1 MSLHYAAV
9 AGHVVAADVQLVA
22 SDPRPPVVFLHG
34 VLTSVTIG
42 GLLRAAVPDLS
53 WIAISLPGH
62 HPGGFVAYGQPGQ
75 LTSESFSAPVEAL
88 LDELVGDRQVVVV
101 GWSLGGFSALALA
114 AHYPRRVAGLA
125 GLARGRIGGITDG
138 MAALT
143 GLPLVRLVLRT
154 GLGLAAEWPWLHR
167 GTAGLCTA
175 AGRSA
180 VIPAE
185 VLRAM
190 HADYARHDLAALA
203 AVLAAISRLDVSVLL
218 KNIAVPACIPRV
230 CVGPVVFPGSVIPRK
245 ASLAMLAHVI
255 AAARGIRVGEIRKPW
270 RASSPSQGTNR
281 TPIHIG
287 QGSDQRRHM

>member
-9 AGHVVAADVQLVA
+9 AGQVVAADVQLVRG
-22 SDPRPPVVFLHG
+22 DPRPPVVFLHG
-34 VLTSVTIG
+34 VLTSVAIG
-42 GLLRAAVPDLS
+42 GSLRAAVPDRS

-62 HPGGFVAYGQPGQ
+62 HPGGFAASGQPEQ

-88 LDELVGDRQVVVV
+88 LDELVGDRQVVVA

-114 AHYPRRVAGLA
+114 AHYPRRVAALASLA
-125 GLARGRIGGITDG
+125 GFARGRLGGITGG
-138 MAALT
+138 MAALA

-190 HADYARHDLAALA
+190 HADYARHDPAALG
-203 AVLAAISRLDVSVLL
+203 AVLAAISRLDVSPLL
-218 KNIAVPACIPRV
+218 KNIAVPAWIAA
-230 CVGPVVFPGSVIPRK
+230 GENDPVVPVAEARRLATALPRATLTVYREAGHMFFCEWPGVE
-245 ASLAMLAHVI
+245 HDF
-255 AAARGIRVGEIRKPW
+255 AAWLERVAE
-270 RASSPSQGTNR
+270 
-281 TPIHIG
+281 
-287 QGSDQRRHM
+287 